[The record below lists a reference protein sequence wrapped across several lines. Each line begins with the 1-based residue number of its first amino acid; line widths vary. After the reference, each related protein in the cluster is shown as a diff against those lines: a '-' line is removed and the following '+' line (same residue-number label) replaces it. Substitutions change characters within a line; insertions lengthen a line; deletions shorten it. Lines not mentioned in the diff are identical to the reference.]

1 MTKAAPNLRALDSTG
16 RTSLGAGEKA
26 ELALTLRETAR
37 GTEWV
42 FTSRPENAPPL
53 AEMSA
58 PLQALAQTAAF
69 ADPDRYWWWITD
81 AALAEMAARLR
92 ATGLCIVDGILGGAA
107 CGELRREVLAAHAGG
122 HLRPSKLAGG
132 RTGKNLSYS
141 LDAVRGDVV
150 GWFDGDEDGLCAAR
164 CRRARR
170 SVKPAHCVIQS
181 TRNVAAY
188 AHSGHASRRRVGC
201 GSATTDGLYACRETS
216 AGTGSASS
224 ARSCGR
230 RTRSPRPPRKW
241 FADMRG
247 KPHCR
252 MCMCEGKL
260 GPASSAPWPGSIACD
275 SKLVCA

>member
-58 PLQALAQTAAF
+58 PLRALAQTAAF

-150 GWFDGDEDGLCAAR
+150 GWFDGYEDGLWAEGALPKYLTRADTLISELGKHMPELSGVSGRSKAMVAQYAPGTRYVRHCDNSCHAGEGER
-164 CRRARR
+164 C
-170 SVKPAHCVIQS
+170 
-181 TRNVAAY
+181 N
-188 AHSGHASRRRVGC
+188 
-201 GSATTDGLYACRETS
+201 
-216 AGTGSASS
+216 
-224 ARSCGR
+224 GR
-230 RTRSPRPPRKW
+230 RLTAIVYLNPGWSHLDGGELRVYEPFAPKGRPPML
-241 FADMRG
+241 D
-247 KPHCR
+247 
-252 MCMCEGKL
+252 
-260 GPASSAPWPGSIACD
+260 PAPDHEVKA
-275 SKLVCA
+275 LVE